1 LPREFVPKY
10 PPDAK
15 ARACQSRDIH
25 KQNRRIAV
33 LARELRKDQWR
44 VIMAVNREELI
55 ECLND
60 LIHTCRDGENGFQT
74 AADHVRDAGLKS
86 FFADCS
92 VQRAQFASELESE
105 VRQLGGT
112 PAKSGSVSAAFHR
125 GWMNIKSIVTGGST
139 DAIVAECE
147 RGEDAA
153 VANYQQ
159 VLKKNLPPNVLPVV
173 KHQFTE
179 IKRAHDR
186 IRDLDQAA

>member
-1 LPREFVPKY
+1 
-10 PPDAK
+10 
-15 ARACQSRDIH
+15 
-25 KQNRRIAV
+25 
-33 LARELRKDQWR
+33 
-44 VIMAVNREELI
+44 MAVNREELL

-60 LIHTCRDGENGFQT
+60 LLETCRDGENGFKT
-74 AADHVRDAGLKS
+74 AADHIDRPDLKRLFNDYS
-86 FFADCS
+86 I
-92 VQRAQFASELESE
+92 QRAQFASELESE

-112 PAKSGSVSAAFHR
+112 PSKSGSVSAAFHR
-125 GWMNIKSIVTGGST
+125 GWMNIKSIVTGGSS

-153 VANYQQ
+153 VHNYQE

-186 IRDLDQAA
+186 IRDLEQAA